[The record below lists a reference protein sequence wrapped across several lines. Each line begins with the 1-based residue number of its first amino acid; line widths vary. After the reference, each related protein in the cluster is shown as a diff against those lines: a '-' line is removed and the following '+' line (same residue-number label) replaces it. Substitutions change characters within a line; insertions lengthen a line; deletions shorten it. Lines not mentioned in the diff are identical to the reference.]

1 MNTQSNQSNNEIK
14 MLHEVIA
21 DYKLQNEKLIEE
33 NKELNK
39 RKSIKWSREFAWPL
53 INKLEEQN
61 IEWKEENEELK
72 YEKKKLIEQIKNY
85 DKQVG
90 EWCSMNYKLQEE
102 NKELKAALVNSVV
115 ENEQLPE
122 HALMIDKLNEEFS
135 VAQDTIIK
143 GEKLLLQEKEKT
155 EGLECAFQDLLI
167 EYIKSSECFPEAEL
181 TLNGGR
187 INYQHLVK
195 NILDRM
201 NDDDWNEDG
210 RQCVLEIST
219 PNFRNTQSEF
229 EISTNWYPS
238 DEED

>member
-33 NKELNK
+33 NKEL
-39 RKSIKWSREFAWPL
+39 
-53 INKLEEQN
+53 
-61 IEWKEENEELK
+61 KEENEELK
-72 YEKKKLIEQIKNY
+72 YEKKIDIEQIKNY

-90 EWCSMNYKLQEE
+90 KWCSMNYKLQEENYKLQEE

-155 EGLECAFQDLLI
+155 EGLECAFEDLLI
-167 EYIKSSECFPEAEL
+167 EYIKSSECFPEEEL

-201 NDDDWNEDG
+201 NAEDWNEDG
-210 RQCVLEIST
+210 GCCE
-219 PNFRNTQSEF
+219 
-229 EISTNWYPS
+229 
-238 DEED
+238 

>member
-33 NKELNK
+33 NKFLKHDRYTCDSCKASFTGCGNPICK
-39 RKSIKWSREFAWPL
+39 DCIREGIVFDKKVL
-53 INKLEEQN
+53 ENKLT
-61 IEWKEENEELK
+61 K
-72 YEKKKLIEQIKNY
+72 
-85 DKQVG
+85 
-90 EWCSMNYKLQEE
+90 E

-167 EYIKSSECFPEAEL
+167 EYIKSSAADLVDEEL
-181 TLNGGR
+181 ILNGGR

-201 NDDDWNEDG
+201 NAEDWNEDG
-210 RQCVLEIST
+210 GCCELELAPT
-219 PNFRNTQSEF
+219 TTQYFEKCCEF
-229 EISTNWYPS
+229 IITTNCKDS

>member
-33 NKELNK
+33 NKEL
-39 RKSIKWSREFAWPL
+39 
-53 INKLEEQN
+53 
-61 IEWKEENEELK
+61 KEENEELK
-72 YEKKKLIEQIKNY
+72 YEKKIDIEQIKNY

-90 EWCSMNYKLQEE
+90 EWCSMNYKLQEENYKLQEE

-155 EGLECAFQDLLI
+155 EGLECAFEDLLI
-167 EYIKSSECFPEAEL
+167 EYIKSSECFPEEEL

-201 NDDDWNEDG
+201 NAEDWNEDG
-210 RQCVLEIST
+210 GCCELELAPT
-219 PNFRNTQSEF
+219 TTQYFEKCCEF
-229 EISTNWYPS
+229 IITTNCKDS

>member
-1 MNTQSNQSNNEIK
+1 MRNIISTGIREGIVFDK
-14 MLHEVIA
+14 KVL
-21 DYKLQNEKLIEE
+21 E
-33 NKELNK
+33 NKLTK
-39 RKSIKWSREFAWPL
+39 
-53 INKLEEQN
+53 
-61 IEWKEENEELK
+61 
-72 YEKKKLIEQIKNY
+72 
-85 DKQVG
+85 
-90 EWCSMNYKLQEE
+90 E

-167 EYIKSSECFPEAEL
+167 EYIKSSAADLVDEEL
-181 TLNGGR
+181 ILNGGR

-201 NDDDWNEDG
+201 NAEDWNEDG
-210 RQCVLEIST
+210 GCCELELAPTTTQYFEKCCEFIIT
-219 PNFRNTQSEF
+219 TNFND
-229 EISTNWYPS
+229 S

>member
-21 DYKLQNEKLIEE
+21 DYKLQNEKLIED
-33 NKELNK
+33 NKEL
-39 RKSIKWSREFAWPL
+39 
-53 INKLEEQN
+53 
-61 IEWKEENEELK
+61 KEENEELK
-72 YEKKKLIEQIKNY
+72 YEKKIDIEQIKNY

-102 NKELKAALVNSVV
+102 NYKLKEENEELKAALVDSVV
-115 ENEQLPE
+115 ENDELPE

-143 GEKLLLQEKEKT
+143 GEKLLLLQREISK
-155 EGLECAFQDLLI
+155 GLECAFQDLLI
-167 EYIKSSECFPEAEL
+167 AHIASCECFPEEEL
-181 TLNGGR
+181 ILNGGR

-210 RQCVLEIST
+210 GRCVLEIST
-219 PNFRNTQSEF
+219 LNFHYTHLQSQF
-229 EISTNWYPS
+229 MITTRCNYSDS